1 MSMNRSVNNNTH
13 MGLVISLCSNSNHLI
28 SLIPQTASNF
38 RHLLSCGTVATILG
52 PTEVTNHQF
61 AHRACI
67 LASVFHAF
75 LLQFS
80 FFFLVVQVLG
90 RPSFPFPCF
99 AYLDSS
105 LFYLHSNRLS

>member
-1 MSMNRSVNNNTH
+1 MMHHSVNNNTH

-28 SLIPQTASNF
+28 SLIPQLPQILDIHSVVA
-38 RHLLSCGTVATILG
+38 LLATILG

-67 LASVFHAF
+67 LAPVFRAF

-90 RPSFPFPCF
+90 RPSLPSRV
-99 AYLDSS
+99 L
-105 LFYLHSNRLS
+105 RI